1 MAHKK
6 GEGSTQNGRDSNAKR
21 LGVKL
26 YGGQYAKA
34 GNILV
39 RQRGTQFHPGEN
51 VYAGKDFTLHA
62 AVNGK
67 VVFKKG
73 RLDKTFISILPLT
86 PATTETVAK
95 ATKKKAPITETT
107 NVVDVTAVIEAEVE
121 APMEDARFVE
131 ASIVEADNSE
141 EQAIA
146 IFDAPADTEEDILV
160 QSPAANAVA
169 ESSEEVGLM
178 VEPRSTDVDDETES
192 VIEDLEF
199 SAPVPVVEDSVAMP
213 IETAPVAPEEEKPT
227 EKAVPAEK
235 ITLPSGQ
242 KVKMNDL
249 KFVEGIGPKIEE
261 LLHNAGIMT
270 WEQLANTEVEKLK
283 EVLAEAGSRY
293 QMHDPATWAKQA
305 ELAATGKWEEL
316 QQYQDEL
323 KGGRVVTDETE

>member
-86 PATTETVAK
+86 PTTTETVAK
-95 ATKKKAPITETT
+95 VATKKAPILETT
-107 NVVDVTAVIEAEVE
+107 DVVEVKEVVTKEVTE
-121 APMEDARFVE
+121 PT
-131 ASIVEADNSE
+131 SEADRNVE
-141 EQAIA
+141 IKTE
-146 IFDAPADTEEDILV
+146 AD
-160 QSPAANAVA
+160 SPK
-169 ESSEEVGLM
+169 
-178 VEPRSTDVDDETES
+178 
-192 VIEDLEF
+192 
-199 SAPVPVVEDSVAMP
+199 PVTS
-213 IETAPVAPEEEKPT
+213 
-227 EKAVPAEK
+227 EK

-249 KFVEGIGPKIEE
+249 KLVEGIGPKIEE
-261 LLHNAGIMT
+261 LLHNAGITT

-293 QMHDPATWAKQA
+293 QMHDPATWAQQA
-305 ELAATGKWEEL
+305 ELAATAKWEEL
-316 QQYQDEL
+316 QKYQDEL
-323 KGGRVVTDETE
+323 KGGRVVAEDAE